1 MSKLETHLSKS
12 EQRTARLHIL
22 TERIRYQ
29 LPART
34 HGRTQIHTYGCCQT
48 RGCKEQSRGS
58 NTCAKCLLEE
68 LAQLVGTK
76 NAARFVHA
84 TTYMNNVAKDLE
96 DYLQKDAKGDLE

>member
-48 RGCKEQSRGS
+48 RGCKEQSRTVVARHVDVRNSHEG
-58 NTCAKCLLEE
+58 LI
-68 LAQLVGTK
+68 LVLNACSK
-76 NAARFVHA
+76 N
-84 TTYMNNVAKDLE
+84 
-96 DYLQKDAKGDLE
+96 